1 LNILLDTNIVIML
14 SEYRERLP
22 ETYLKFLTDPATRAF
37 VSVVSLWEMS
47 IKYRSGKLVMALPPD
62 EVVAAL
68 PSWRVNALPLSAQH
82 AISDTTLHPGHKDPF
97 DRMILAVAHCEN
109 LALMTT
115 DRALLDHPLAW
126 RP

>member
-1 LNILLDTNIVIML
+1 ML
-14 SEYRERLP
+14 SEFHERLP
-22 ETYLKFLTDPATRAF
+22 ETYLKLLTSQDTKAF

-47 IKYRSGKLVMALPPD
+47 IKYRSGKLVMTLPPE

-82 AISDTTLHPGHKDPF
+82 AISNTTLHPGHKDPF
-97 DRMILAVAHCEN
+97 DRMILAVAYRES
-109 LALMTT
+109 LPLMTT
-115 DRALLDHPLAW
+115 DRMLLDHPLAW